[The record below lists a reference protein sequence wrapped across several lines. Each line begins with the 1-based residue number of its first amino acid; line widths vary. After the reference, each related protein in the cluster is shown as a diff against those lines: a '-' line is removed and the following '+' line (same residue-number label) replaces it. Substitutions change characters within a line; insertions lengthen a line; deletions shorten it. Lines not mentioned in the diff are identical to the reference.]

1 MQTRSSQGSVLGK
14 RAHHVDPKAVASP
27 STTDIATLSQQ
38 MATPEQSPKS
48 KRARISLSA
57 VDSDSNKENVPPF
70 RADTWNDS
78 TVGTPRS
85 LRSVTRTSTE
95 IISPSRTRS
104 ARRRSSTSTVSNIP
118 STPATSL
125 PALVISTP
133 PPTPPVSLLPVYT
146 RARGLLRSTSTSLS
160 PIACR
165 EDERQL
171 ILEFITSSWSNNEY
185 TSLYISGT
193 PGTGKTALVNSVLR
207 SLEQSEGTSDL
218 RVISI
223 NCMALGGIDALWDR
237 LYEELCR
244 TRAPKCGVRPC
255 KAKGKQAVEKAL
267 STLNDKCVLV
277 LDELDHIASSNQ
289 TLSSIF
295 SLSQHYPSTL
305 RVIGIANTHTLT
317 SSLAQVSS
325 REASSALTLHF
336 GSYSSQQLLQVLHAR
351 LSPLYDTSECP
362 EAAEQA
368 KRFLPIPTLTL
379 LTKKIASQTGDVR
392 ALFEVL
398 RGAID
403 LAVTGSKVLD
413 PDANPLA
420 TPLLSVKPDHIL
432 AALKAYLPTVGGG
445 GHSSSSMLSPSSS
458 ETVSKVRNLGLQTRL
473 ALLCTLLASKR
484 MAALSVS
491 RSANSTPTKSPLK
504 RTSSAVSQRT
514 AGLDVAQLHAYY
526 SSVLTRGDND
536 IFTPVSRSEFS
547 DLVGMLETVG
557 LVSSSSACIA
567 TSPSKTGRRAGRTA
581 SFGIVKA
588 AAAGQDIKLAET
600 VRTDEVLRGLGVSDG
615 SPECDV
621 REEEVKAIWAR
632 ECGRIAR
639 ESKMK
644 SVSGMGV
651 DKPFDEAFED

>member
-27 STTDIATLSQQ
+27 STTDIPTLSHQ

-48 KRARISLSA
+48 KRARMSLSA
-57 VDSDSNKENVPPF
+57 VDGDSNKENVPPF

-78 TVGTPRS
+78 TVDTPRS
-85 LRSVTRTSTE
+85 LRSVARTSTE

-146 RARGLLRSTSTSLS
+146 RARGLLRSTNTSLS

-165 EDERQL
+165 EDEQQL
-171 ILEFITSSWSNNEY
+171 ILEFITSSWSNNEH

-193 PGTGKTALVNSVLR
+193 SGTGKTALVNSVLR

-218 RVISI
+218 RVMSI

-244 TRAPKCGVRPC
+244 TRAPKCGAGPC

-295 SLSQHYPSTL
+295 SLSQHHLSTL

-325 REASSALTLHF
+325 CEASSVLTLHF

-403 LAVTGSKVLD
+403 LAVTGSKVPD

-432 AALKAYLPTVGGG
+432 AALKAYLPTAGG

-458 ETVSKVRNLGLQTRL
+458 ETMSKVRNLGLQTRL

-484 MAALSVS
+484 MATLSVS

-514 AGLDVAQLHAYY
+514 AGLDVAQLHTYY

-567 TSPSKTGRRAGRTA
+567 TSPSKTSRRAGRTA
-581 SFGIVKA
+581 SFGVVK

-639 ESKMK
+639 ELKMK
-644 SVSGMGV
+644 SVSGTGV